1 MFRWELGH
9 PWFLLLL
16 ALAPIAYWLT
26 RRATSQLAYSSL
38 TLLERTPRSW
48 RQRLTWLP
56 SGLLALAVT
65 LLVIALARPQTPEG
79 DVHIRSEG
87 IAIMMVV
94 DLSSSMDARDMDETN
109 RRINRLDAVKT
120 VFRDFVAGTDRTAG
134 RGRPDDLIGIV
145 TFARYADSLCPL
157 TLDHG
162 NLMSIVQDLAIV
174 TEQDEDGTAVGDGL
188 GMAVERLRQSKAK
201 SRVAILLTDGV
212 TNAGVIDPLKAADLA
227 RQQDIKVYCIGAGT
241 RGVAPVPAVD
251 FFGRATFVARPVQID
266 EESLRQIAEKTGG
279 KYFRAVDQLALAEI
293 YREID
298 QLERTEIAEERLE
311 QYTEHFPVFVGSGLS
326 LLACALLLNG
336 SLFRRLP

>member
-1 MFRWELGH
+1 VFW
-9 PWFLLLL
+9 
-16 ALAPIAYWLT
+16 IT

-38 TLLERTPRSW
+38 TLLDHTPRSW
-48 RQRLTWLP
+48 RQRLAWLP
-56 SGLLALAVT
+56 AGLLALAVT
-65 LLVIALARPQTPEG
+65 SLVVALARPQTREG
-79 DVHIRSEG
+79 ERLLRSEG

-120 VFRDFVAGTDRTAG
+120 VFRQFVTGTDRTAG
-134 RGRPDDLIGIV
+134 RGRPDDLIGMV
-145 TFARYADSLCPL
+145 TFAGYADSLCPL

-162 NLMSIVQDLAIV
+162 NLLNIVQDLSIV
-174 TEQDEDGTAVGDGL
+174 SEEDEDGTAVGDGL

-212 TNAGVIDPLKAADLA
+212 TNAGVIDPLKAAELA

-241 RGVAPVPAVD
+241 RGVAPVPTVD

-266 EESLRQIAEKTGG
+266 EESLRKIAETTGG
-279 KYFRAVDQLALAEI
+279 KYFRAVDQQALAEI
-293 YREID
+293 YQEID
-298 QLERTEIAEERLE
+298 RLERTEVSEERLE
-311 QYTEHFPVFVGSGLS
+311 QHNEHFALFVGSGLG